1 MSEDGGSLSLLGDT
15 RGKIVDLLLEG
26 ARTTHQLAQTLGI
39 HHTAVRAHLEGLER
53 NGLVLA
59 QFRHEGVGRP
69 KKYYAL
75 TEDGRELLP
84 RRYQL
89 MLEIIL
95 ENLLKVH
102 GRAEVERLMRA
113 VARELATQLKVSSA
127 VGTLDNRVEKA
138 VAALNELGFRA
149 SVHDEKGELAI
160 VRTSCVFQKTAAQHH
175 DLVCQVF
182 DQELLRASVS
192 DDARIEM
199 VQSQAKGDCVCK
211 HVVHIDVPKADVG
224 KAEEHATIH

>member
-1 MSEDGGSLSLLGDT
+1 MTSEEGGMALLGET
-15 RGKIVDLLLEG
+15 RARIVDLLLEG
-26 ARTTHQLAQTLGI
+26 AKTTHQLGQLLKI
-39 HHTAVRAHLEGLER
+39 HHTAVRAQLEGLER

-59 QFRHEGVGRP
+59 EFRHEGVGRP

-84 RRYQL
+84 RRYQV

-95 ENLLKVH
+95 ENLLKTH

-113 VARELATQLKVSSA
+113 VAKELASK
-127 VGTLDNRVEKA
+127 LDIAPSDSPLGDRVEKA
-138 VAALNELGFRA
+138 VDALNELGFRA
-149 SVHDEKGELAI
+149 SVVKDGGQLMI
-160 VRTSCVFQKTAAQHH
+160 VRTSCVFQQTAAAHH

-182 DQELLRASVS
+182 DQELLNASVAG
-192 DDARIEM
+192 DARVEM

-211 HVVHIDVPKADVG
+211 HVVHIEGSVPA
-224 KAEEHATIH
+224 ARAA

>member
-1 MSEDGGSLSLLGDT
+1 MTTEEGGMALLGET
-15 RGKIVDLLLEG
+15 RARIVDLLLEG
-26 ARTTHQLAQTLGI
+26 ARTTHQLAASLKI

-53 NGLVLA
+53 NGLVVA
-59 QFRHEGVGRP
+59 EFRHEGVGRP

-95 ENLLKVH
+95 ENLLKTH
-102 GRAEVERLMRA
+102 GREEVERLMRA
-113 VARELATQLKVSSA
+113 VARELASKLEVAATGAPL
-127 VGTLDNRVEKA
+127 GDRVKKA
-138 VAALNELGFRA
+138 VEALNELGFRA
-149 SVHDEKGELAI
+149 SVQKEGGQLTI
-160 VRTSCVFQKTAAQHH
+160 VRTSCVFQQTAAAHH

-182 DQELLRASVS
+182 DQELLNASLKG
-192 DDARIEM
+192 DAMVEM

-211 HVVHIDVPKADVG
+211 HVVQLGRGAPAGVAPAH
-224 KAEEHATIH
+224 

>member
-1 MSEDGGSLSLLGDT
+1 MALLGET
-15 RGKIVDLLLEG
+15 RARIVDLLLEG
-26 ARTTHQLAQTLGI
+26 AKTTHQLGQLLKI
-39 HHTAVRAHLEGLER
+39 HHTAVRAQLEGLER

-59 QFRHEGVGRP
+59 EFRHEGVGRP

-84 RRYQL
+84 RRYQV

-95 ENLLKVH
+95 ENLLKTH

-113 VARELATQLKVSSA
+113 VAKELASK
-127 VGTLDNRVEKA
+127 LDIAPSDSPLGDRVEKA
-138 VAALNELGFRA
+138 VDALNELGFRA
-149 SVHDEKGELAI
+149 SVVKDGGQLMI
-160 VRTSCVFQKTAAQHH
+160 VRTSCVFQQTAAAHH

-182 DQELLRASVS
+182 DQELLNASVAG
-192 DDARIEM
+192 DARVEM

-211 HVVHIDVPKADVG
+211 HVVHIEGSVPA
-224 KAEEHATIH
+224 ARAA

>member
-1 MSEDGGSLSLLGDT
+1 MALIGET
-15 RGKIVDLLLEG
+15 RATIVDLLLEG
-26 ARTTHQLAQTLGI
+26 AKTTHQLSDVLRI

-59 QFRHEGVGRP
+59 EFRHEGVGRP

-95 ENLLKVH
+95 QNLLRTH
-102 GRAEVERLMRA
+102 GREEVERLMRA
-113 VARELATQLKVSSA
+113 VARDLAAKLEAPAPGSSLDER
-127 VGTLDNRVEKA
+127 VGKA
-138 VAALNELGFRA
+138 VEALNELGFRA
-149 SVHDEKGELAI
+149 SVSHENGQLTI
-160 VRTSCVFQKTAAQHH
+160 IRTSCVFQKTAASHH

-182 DQELLRASVS
+182 DQELLNASVS
-192 DDARIEM
+192 GDAKIQL

-211 HVVHIDVPKADVG
+211 HIVEVG
-224 KAEEHATIH
+224 GERTAQAARSE

>member
-1 MSEDGGSLSLLGDT
+1 MALLGET
-15 RGKIVDLLLEG
+15 RAHIVDLLLEG
-26 ARTTHQLAQTLGI
+26 AKTTHQLADILKI
-39 HHTAVRAHLEGLER
+39 HHTAVRAQLEGLER
-53 NGLVLA
+53 NGLVFA
-59 QFRHEGVGRP
+59 DFRHEGVGRP

-95 ENLLKVH
+95 QNLITTH

-113 VARELATQLKVSSA
+113 VARELAAKLEVAATEAPLEV
-127 VGTLDNRVEKA
+127 RVTKA
-138 VAALNELGFRA
+138 VEALNELGFRA
-149 SVHDEKGELAI
+149 SVGQEAGELTI
-160 VRTSCVFQKTAAQHH
+160 VRTSCVFQQTAASHH

-182 DQELLRASVS
+182 DQELLNASLAG
-192 DDARIEM
+192 DAKIEM

-211 HVVHIDVPKADVG
+211 HVVRIETKSEAQVAS
-224 KAEEHATIH
+224 AR